1 MTLGIDF
8 GYSHLKMIQLEKSS
22 TGYNLQNIGSQ
33 PVFDE
38 LNSFNPENIGKSN
51 WIAAIQDLSR
61 TMKINP
67 KRVKSVVSV
76 IAGNSVSARQIST
89 LELSKEEL
97 FSSLEFEAKK
107 HIPMDG
113 TDPILDYHYMGSD
126 PKELDKMIILLV
138 ATSKKLVN
146 YHNEI
151 LRGSGYKTGI
161 FDAEPVGMAN
171 AYVGTYGLCPEGA
184 DVILNIGNQNTTLV
198 VWGKNQKFFTRDI
211 KMGGHQFTQAVMK
224 SHKLSYSESE
234 QLKIDKGI
242 DSLTSSSS
250 TTENDSPF
258 SLQVAEKTVFSTLA
272 EEIRKTLRYYIKNNP
287 QAFFNHFYLCGGSAY
302 VTGLPEYLAEQ
313 LNVKVDIF
321 DTFKKIEGANS
332 IENPAQYTVAVGC
345 AMRGLEKKRKIQQ

>member
-8 GYSHLKMIQLEKSS
+8 GYSQIKMVQLEKTS
-22 TGYNLQNIGSQ
+22 TGYSLQNIGTQ
-33 PVFDE
+33 PIVGDI
-38 LNSFNPENIGKSN
+38 NTFNPEKIGKSN
-51 WIAAIQDLSR
+51 WSEAIQNLWH

-67 KRVKSVVSV
+67 KRTKNVVSV

-113 TDPILDYHYMGSD
+113 SDPVLDYHYLGSD

-151 LRGSGYKTGI
+151 IRGSGFKTGI
-161 FDAEPVGMAN
+161 FDAEPISMAN
-171 AYVGTYGLCPEGA
+171 AYIGNYGLCPEGA

-198 VWGKNQKFFTRDI
+198 AWGKNQRFFTRDI
-211 KMGGHQFTQAVMK
+211 RTGGYQFTQAVMK
-224 SHKLSYSESE
+224 THKLSFGDAEK
-234 QLKIDKGI
+234 LKLEKGI
-242 DSLTSSSS
+242 ESLTIAS
-250 TTENDSPF
+250 TKNGDDSPF
-258 SLQVAEKTVFSTLA
+258 SLQVAEKTIFSVFA
-272 EEIRKTLRYYIKNNP
+272 EEIRKTLRYYIKSNP
-287 QAFFNHFYLCGGSAY
+287 QAFFNHFYLCGGSAS
-302 VTGLPEYLAEQ
+302 VKGLPEYLAEQ

-321 DTFKKIEGANS
+321 DTFKKIEGADS
-332 IENPAQYTVAVGC
+332 IDNPSQYTVAVGC
-345 AMRGLEKKRKIQQ
+345 AMRGLEKKGKS